1 MCVLNGYPH
10 QNCLD
15 VVSMCNYNITMK
27 NITVRNIPT
36 SIFDKL
42 RLLSEIDRRSLNNEL
57 LVAIETGVRELE
69 QKRPRLSAGVSPAA
83 QIALWKGLC
92 GKWKDRKTKEAQIKE
107 LLEDRTMGREV
118 SW

>member
-1 MCVLNGYPH
+1 MSRCFTL

-15 VVSMCNYNITMK
+15 VVTICNYNITMK
-27 NITVRNIPT
+27 NITVRNIPV

-57 LVAIETGVRELE
+57 LVALETGVRELE
-69 QKRPRLSAGVSPAA
+69 QKHPRRSAGVSPTA
-83 QIALWKGLC
+83 QLALWKNLC
-92 GKWKDRKTKEAQIKE
+92 GKWKDKKSKEAQIKE
-107 LLEDRTMGREV
+107 IFEDRTMGREV

>member
-1 MCVLNGYPH
+1 
-10 QNCLD
+10 
-15 VVSMCNYNITMK
+15 MK
-27 NITVRNIPT
+27 NITVRNIPM

-57 LVAIETGVRELE
+57 LVALETGVKELE
-69 QKRPRLSAGVSPAA
+69 QKHPRPGAAVSPTA
-83 QIALWKGLC
+83 QLALWKGLC
-92 GKWKDRKTKEAQIKE
+92 GKWKDKKTKEAQIKE

>member
-1 MCVLNGYPH
+1 
-10 QNCLD
+10 
-15 VVSMCNYNITMK
+15 MK
-27 NITVRNIPT
+27 NITVRNIPA
-36 SIFDKL
+36 SIFEKL

-57 LVAIETGVRELE
+57 LVAIESGVKELE
-69 QKRPRLSAGVSPAA
+69 RKHPRLSEGVNPTT

-92 GKWKDRKTKEAQIKE
+92 GKWKDKKTKETQIKE